1 MVNIE
6 AIQEEIKKL
15 REDVDRLKLLV
26 DDEGELTKETL
37 QAIEDARKTPESEYV
52 ELE

>member
-1 MVNIE
+1 VVNIE
-6 AIQEEIKKL
+6 TIQEEVKKL
-15 REDVDRLKLLV
+15 REDVDRLKRIV

-37 QAIEDARKTPESEYV
+37 DAVEDARKTPESEYV